1 MSPINVNA
9 SSSSKPSAAVHPL
22 DAETGGVFSAATSG
36 ERLTRLRE
44 WLATGPSWELMSEVV
59 KDLSHRDRGAAKP
72 LKEKMDEVRRQRQ
85 QESVAAEW
93 AARAEALLAQT
104 RLNLADALAWQR
116 DAARA
121 GAPLSRE
128 PLASLKQSLAE

>member
-44 WLATGPSWELMSEVV
+44 WLATGPSWELMSEVF
-59 KDLSHRDRGAAKP
+59 KDLS
-72 LKEKMDEVRRQRQ
+72 
-85 QESVAAEW
+85 
-93 AARAEALLAQT
+93 
-104 RLNLADALAWQR
+104 
-116 DAARA
+116 
-121 GAPLSRE
+121 
-128 PLASLKQSLAE
+128 

>member
-1 MSPINVNA
+1 VNA
-9 SSSSKPSAAVHPL
+9 SSSSKPSAAAHPL

-44 WLATGPSWELMSEVV
+44 WLATGPSWELMSEVF

-85 QESVAAEW
+85 QESAAAEW
-93 AARAEALLAQT
+93 AARAHC
-104 RLNLADALAWQR
+104 
-116 DAARA
+116 RA
-121 GAPLSRE
+121 SRWR
-128 PLASLKQSLAE
+128 A